1 MFIGQLRHTL
11 GNKDNFMRSEFHIHT
26 LYCDGKNTCEEIVLK
41 ALEKGFDAIGFSG
54 HSYTDFDKSYCM
66 SRKNTA
72 LYVNEVRELKNKY
85 KDKIRIYCGIEQDI
99 FAPEQNFEPDYI
111 IGSVHYVLKDG
122 IYIPVDE
129 SREKLVASV
138 KEYYG
143 GDFYAFAKDYFGE
156 VGNVAKITDC
166 DIIGHFDLVSKFN
179 EGYVLFDENDSRYVS
194 LWHDAL
200 DELIK
205 AGRIFEVNTGA
216 ISRGYR
222 STPYPREEMLRYIA
236 EKNGTVTITSDCH
249 NAEKLG
255 FAYGESFELIKRTGV
270 EYVDF
275 AQIFASK
282 NI

>member
-72 LYVNEVRELKNKY
+72 LYVNDVRELKNKY

-205 AGRIFEVNTGA
+205 AAGA
-216 ISRGYR
+216 DKKMSSSGLNFVMLNKIGDSFDFDTQRG
-222 STPYPREEMLRYIA
+222 SLCPMAMHVAFPYIDILRY
-236 EKNGTVTITSDCH
+236 G
-249 NAEKLG
+249 G
-255 FAYGESFELIKRTGV
+255 
-270 EYVDF
+270 
-275 AQIFASK
+275 
-282 NI
+282 

>member
-72 LYVNEVRELKNKY
+72 LYVNDVRKLKAEY
-85 KDKIRIYCGIEQDI
+85 EDKIRIYCGIEQDI
-99 FAPEQNFEPDYI
+99 FAPEQNFGPDYI

-143 GDFYAFAKDYFGE
+143 GDFYDFAEDYFRE
-156 VGNVAKITDC
+156 VCDVVRITNC

-179 EGYVLFDENDSRYVS
+179 EDCVLFDENNGRYVS
-194 LWHDAL
+194 TWHDAL
-200 DELIK
+200 DVLLK
-205 AGRIFEVNTGA
+205 TGRIFEVNTGA

-249 NAEKLG
+249 NAKMLG
-255 FAYGESFELIKRTGV
+255 FSYDKAFELVKRTGA
-270 EYVDF
+270 ECVDF
-275 AQIFASK
+275 AQILASK